1 MCVFGVSMCLQNVIR
16 SLRFSS
22 VLATFVLTDIC
33 CRPLLGTPPPDA
45 CSNAP
50 RLLLLLSTPGVLLL
64 SQHTL
69 KWFPSFPMGLLE
81 QGAKSERHE
90 VSGASTIFMTTH
102 SFYMANLHL

>member
-1 MCVFGVSMCLQNVIR
+1 MCVCLVYVFAKCNQVFKIFKCSGHALLSCVDTPLFGTL
-16 SLRFSS
+16 
-22 VLATFVLTDIC
+22 
-33 CRPLLGTPPPDA
+33 PPDA

-50 RLLLLLSTPGVLLL
+50 RLLLLLCIPGVLLL

-69 KWFPSFPMGLLE
+69 KWFPSIPMGLLE

-90 VSGASTIFMTTH
+90 VSGASTIFMSTH